1 MIRTQSSSIRMLL
14 ILLMVSGLFS
24 FSDNPSNRINDINDG
39 PYFFTVEDKI
49 IGMWIEDGVLSQSVI
64 TSTNY
69 PELKSKFNFKFEL
82 DALKDDYFT
91 QRNYTQVY
99 ENVDSLVALSDIHG
113 QYDLYI
119 ELLKANKVIDNDLN
133 WSYGSGHLVIVGDVF
148 DRGDK
153 VNEVLWHLF
162 GLERQADLAGGK
174 VHLLLGN
181 HEIMVMNNDLRY
193 IHEKYKTTE
202 ELINTTYNE
211 LYSDKTVLGR
221 WLRSKPVVIK
231 INDMI
236 FNHAGLSPAL
246 VNSNVSIERINRTFA
261 TQIIGRDRDSI
272 LNDGFLELLYR
283 SDGPIWYRGYFL
295 DDDFTEQSIDSILNF
310 YNAEHVIVGHCS
322 YDSIAVRFN
331 QKIFGV
337 DTSIKKGQYG
347 ELLMLRPD
355 GFYKATLSGEM
366 KKL

>member
-1 MIRTQSSSIRMLL
+1 MIRTQSTSIRMLL

-24 FSDNPSNRINDINDG
+24 FSESPSNRINDINDG
-39 PYFFTVEDKI
+39 PYFFKVEDKI
-49 IGMWIEDGVLSQSVI
+49 IGMWIEDGVLIQSVI
-64 TSTNY
+64 TSTNF
-69 PELKSKFNFKFEL
+69 PEIRAKFDFKF
-82 DALKDDYFT
+82 DINALKEDYSAKH
-91 QRNYTQVY
+91 NYTQTY
-99 ENVDSLVALSDIHG
+99 EDADSIIALSDIHG

-148 DRGDK
+148 DRGEK

-162 GLERQADLAGGK
+162 GLERQAEEAGGK

-181 HEIMVMNNDLRY
+181 HEVMVLNNDLRY

-202 ELINTTYNE
+202 ELINTTYDQ
-211 LYSDKTVLGR
+211 LYSDNTVLGS
-221 WLRSKPVVIK
+221 WLRSKPVAIT
-231 INDMI
+231 INDII
-236 FNHAGLSPAL
+236 FTHGGLSPTL
-246 VNSNVSIERINRTFA
+246 VNRKISIEQVNRTFA
-261 TQIIGRDRDSI
+261 TRIIGKERADI
-272 LNDGFLELLYR
+272 LNDELLELLYR

-295 DDDFTEQSIDSILNF
+295 DENFTEQSIDSVLNF

-322 YDSIAVRFN
+322 YDSVAVRFN

-337 DTSIKKGQYG
+337 DTSIKNGQSG
-347 ELLMLRPD
+347 ELLMLKPD
-355 GFYKATLSGEM
+355 GFYKGTLTGEV